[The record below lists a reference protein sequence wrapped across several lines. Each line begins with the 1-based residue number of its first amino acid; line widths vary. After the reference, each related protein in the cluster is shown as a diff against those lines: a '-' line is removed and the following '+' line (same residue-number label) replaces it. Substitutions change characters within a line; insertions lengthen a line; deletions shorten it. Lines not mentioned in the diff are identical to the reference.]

1 MSGLHKFTT
10 KHVGRVSDDVCHLL
24 RTSGCF
30 GKAKQGP
37 AGSDAGGDSEV
48 RGSAKQARDF
58 GAPGGVDGGCR
69 LSHEEQKIAEHLSKQ

>member
-30 GKAKQGP
+30 GKAIAEGSGRDARGNIEEQERPKQT
-37 AGSDAGGDSEV
+37 
-48 RGSAKQARDF
+48 RDF
-58 GAPGGVDGGCR
+58 GVPGGVECGCQLSQEER
-69 LSHEEQKIAEHLSKQ
+69 LIAIRLGL